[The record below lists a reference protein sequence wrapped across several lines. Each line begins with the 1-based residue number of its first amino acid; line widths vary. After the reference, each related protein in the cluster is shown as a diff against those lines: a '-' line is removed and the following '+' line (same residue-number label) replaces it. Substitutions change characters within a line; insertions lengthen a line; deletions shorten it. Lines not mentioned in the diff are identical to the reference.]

1 MGRKGSG
8 VEVREKSIRLTFTLA
23 DGTPERQTL
32 YLNGEPLRPTPA
44 NVKYAHR
51 IAAEI
56 KLKIEA
62 GMFLMADYFP
72 HAATATTDSTVAG
85 AIKHFKDSMRGE
97 ESTLKGYR
105 SALKFWEA
113 ELGSKNFRAL
123 VKSDILKAL
132 KKRPNISGKTISNYV
147 SVLRLVYQLL
157 VDDKV
162 LKENPIVPIEAPH
175 QPPEVDPF
183 TTDEAEAI
191 IDRMRT
197 AYDEQVYNY
206 IECRFF
212 TGARPSEL
220 AALKWP
226 NVDLRSGYFLIEETI
241 VETHAKD
248 RTKTF
253 RTRKV
258 LLNSRSR
265 AAIERQQA
273 HTFMKD
279 REGFVF
285 IDPRTGGPWSRV
297 DFFRRYYW
305 LPTLQFLRI
314 RYRKPYNTR
323 HTYAT
328 MMLMA
333 GMKPAFCAKQLGHDI
348 KVFLETYST
357 WLDGDADELEM
368 NRLEASFLPRKSPK
382 TGTNG
387 LSD

>member
-8 VEVREKSIRLTFTLA
+8 VEVREKSIRLSFTLA
-23 DGTPERQTL
+23 DSTTERQTL
-32 YLNGEPLRPTPA
+32 YLDGDPIRPTPA

-51 IAAEI
+51 VAAEI

-72 HAATATTDSTVAG
+72 HAAAGTTDSTVSG
-85 AIKHFKDSMRGE
+85 AIKHFKEAVRGE

-113 ELGSKNFRAL
+113 ELGVKNFRAL

-147 SVLRLVYQLL
+147 SVLRLVFQLL

-162 LKENPIVPIEAPH
+162 LKENPIVPIDAPH

-183 TTDEAEAI
+183 TSDEAEAI
-191 IDRMRT
+191 IADMRKHY
-197 AYDEQVYNY
+197 AEPVFNY
-206 IECRFF
+206 IEFRFF

-241 VETHAKD
+241 VETLAKD

-253 RTRKV
+253 QTRKV

-265 AAIERQQA
+265 VALERQKA
-273 HTFMKD
+273 HTFMRD

-285 IDPRTGGPWSRV
+285 LDPRVDRPWERV
-297 DFFRRYYW
+297 DFVRRYYW
-305 LPTLQFLRI
+305 MPTLQRLGI

-333 GMKPAFCAKQLGHDI
+333 GMKPAFCAKQLGHDV

-368 NRLEASFLPRKSPK
+368 SRLEASF
-382 TGTNG
+382 TGSRRRANA
-387 LSD
+387 

>member
-23 DGTPERQTL
+23 DGTAERQTL
-32 YLNGEPLRPTPA
+32 YLDGEPVRPTPA
-44 NVKYAHR
+44 NVKYANR

-56 KLKIEA
+56 RVKIEA
-62 GMFLMADYFP
+62 GMFIMGEYFP
-72 HAATATTDSTVAG
+72 HAETATTNHTIAG
-85 AIKHFKDSMRGE
+85 AIKHYKEAARGE
-97 ESTLKGYR
+97 ESTLKAYR
-105 SALKFWEA
+105 SALTFWEA
-113 ELGSKNFRAL
+113 ELGTKNFRSL

-132 KKRPNISGKTISNYV
+132 KKRPHISGKTISNYV
-147 SVLRLVYQLL
+147 SVLRLVFQLL
-157 VDDKV
+157 VDDRV
-162 LKENPIVPIEAPH
+162 LKENPVVPIDAPH
-175 QPPEVDPF
+175 QAPEVDPF
-183 TTDEAEAI
+183 TADEAEAI
-191 IDRMRT
+191 IDHVRRT
-197 AYDEQVYNY
+197 YDEQVFNY
-206 IECRFF
+206 IEFRFF

-220 AALKWP
+220 AGLKWP

-265 AAIERQQA
+265 AAIERQMA
-273 HTFMKD
+273 RTFMVD

-285 IDPRTGGPWSRV
+285 IDPRTEGPWSRV

-305 LPTLQFLRI
+305 APTLQKLRI

-357 WLDGDADELEM
+357 WLDGDADDLEM
-368 NRLEASFLPRKSPK
+368 QRLEASFTGNRKRA
-382 TGTNG
+382 N
-387 LSD
+387 D